1 MDCNSTWLATQN
13 LFTGIIFIPANRFY
27 LFMGVI
33 LVIINKILNN
43 NVVITSDYNDKE
55 IIVMGKGLAYGKK
68 NGDLIDEGKITKKF
82 ILSSME
88 YPNRLVDAFSSIP
101 SEYIELCDDIIRYAE
116 QKLST
121 KLDDT
126 LYISLLDHISTSID
140 RYRDGV
146 ILKNKLL
153 WEMKHFYK
161 VEYEIGLYGI
171 SLIENRYKLK
181 VTEDEAGFIAL
192 HIVSAEISSD
202 IQDIY
207 DITGFIQNILNIVK
221 YYFNYDFNVDSL
233 DYYRFITHL
242 KFFGHRVFS
251 KKEEKENRIENN
263 LLDIIKEKYV
273 ESYLCSLKI
282 KKFIEEKYYYYLDDD
297 EILYLTIHITK
308 LISSQT

>member
-1 MDCNSTWLATQN
+1 MACYTKPIYRY
-13 LFTGIIFIPANRFY
+13 FFIPGNRFY
-27 LFMGVI
+27 LFLGGI

-43 NVVITSDYNDKE
+43 NVVITYDHNYKE

-68 NGDLIDEGKITKKF
+68 NGDSIDECKITKKF
-82 ILSSME
+82 ILSNIE

-101 SEYIELCDDIIRYAE
+101 SEYIELCDDIIKYAE
-116 QKLST
+116 QRLST

-126 LYISLLDHISTSID
+126 LYISLLDHISASIE
-140 RYRDGV
+140 RHRDGV
-146 ILKNKLL
+146 VLTNKLL

-171 SLIENRYKLK
+171 SLIETRCNLK

-192 HIVSAEISSD
+192 HIVSAEVSSN

-207 DITGFIQNILNIVK
+207 DITGFIQNILNIVR
-221 YYFNYDFNVDSL
+221 YYFNYEFNPNSL

-251 KKEEKENRIENN
+251 PKENKENILKNN

-273 ESYLCSLKI
+273 EPYLCSLKI

-308 LISSQT
+308 LISS